1 MKKVLILCAA
11 LIFAI
16 SCREEVDNKADQ
28 ALEKGEAALE
38 KSGEALKNTANK
50 AADQFNDLVD
60 RNLNATMEV
69 SEELKAKGL
78 STGKFYIEEGA
89 NKKDNKL
96 VVYFIAEKDFSG
108 DVKFKVVNKDGQE
121 LGRTT
126 VKLNKK
132 AGDAGYEDVV
142 FDERTDIESKS
153 TITVY

>member
-11 LIFAI
+11 LVFAI
-16 SCREEVDNKADQ
+16 SCREDVENKTDR

-38 KSGEALKNTANK
+38 KGGEALKSTASK
-50 AADQFNDLVD
+50 AADEIKDLVD
-60 RNLNATMEV
+60 RNMNCTLEL
-69 SEELKAKGL
+69 SEELKSKGL

-96 VVYFIAEKDFSG
+96 VVYLISEKDFNG
-108 DVKFKVVNKDGQE
+108 DVKFKVVNRNGQE
-121 LGRTT
+121 LGRKT

-132 AGDAGYEDVV
+132 AGDAGYEDIV

-153 TITVY
+153 VITVY